1 MKNLRYF
8 LPAFLLAAITIAG
21 CKSSTSPPNN
31 NGNGPAITAFTATPS
46 TITIGDSSVLSWSL
60 DGSQTSISINQGV
73 GDKSNKKSTDTIH
86 VFPDTTTT
94 YTLTAKNANGT
105 STKSV
110 TVTVGNGPVIT
121 SFTATPASITIGDS
135 VTLSWS
141 IDGTQTSVTIDQ
153 GVGDQTNNSNNYFG
167 VFPGISPTTT
177 YTLTAKNGNGTSTK
191 TVTVTVNN
199 PGDPGAPVNPKQ
211 LTAAGSGSG
220 NPSTITLNWTASAG
234 ATSYII
240 ERRLA
245 GAQTFMIIAAAAPGP
260 NSYNDVGLYSGFTYT
275 YRVRAVNGSGARSGY
290 SNSATA
296 VAPGVAPNIA
306 SITLSPATVPT
317 LTPGGT
323 QQFTATAFDQSGN
336 ALPIG
341 QGSFIWTTSNGLI
354 ANVNPFGLVTAGTT
368 QGSADITASLAQQ
381 GDLNNLVQSNSVTV
395 TVANK
400 SSANTAVL
408 FYGSAASDFTDY
420 TGALAA
426 SGVAFDPINDF
437 SNGGPPQFTIA
448 QLTPYNRVVVLV
460 ATTTT
465 ISASAESY
473 LAEYAAL
480 GGKTLVIIG
489 GGGEEQ
495 LTSGT
500 LANYVG
506 VSQDGYQNVN
516 NINPTI
522 QGQSGTAFAGLT
534 FTKQD
539 AVTYVDDV
547 TLSAGSTSKAA
558 LVGTL
563 VSDNSQFTIAIQG
576 SVAGAGGSSQFLYV
590 GASIDVVDA
599 ANQSTFVKDFMNF

>member
-1 MKNLRYF
+1 
-8 LPAFLLAAITIAG
+8 AINSFA
-21 CKSSTSPPNN
+21 
-31 NGNGPAITAFTATPS
+31 ATPS
-46 TITIGDSSVLSWSL
+46 TINIGDSSALSW
-60 DGSQTSISINQGV
+60 
-73 GDKSNKKSTDTIH
+73 
-86 VFPDTTTT
+86 
-94 YTLTAKNANGT
+94 TL
-105 STKSV
+105 
-110 TVTVGNGPVIT
+110 
-121 SFTATPASITIGDS
+121 
-135 VTLSWS
+135 
-141 IDGTQTSVTIDQ
+141 DGTQTSVSIDQ
-153 GVGDQTNNSNNYFG
+153 GIGDQTNNSNDSIH
-167 VFPGISPTTT
+167 VFPGATTT
-177 YTLTAKNGNGTSTK
+177 YTLTAKNGTGTSTK
-191 TVTVTVNN
+191 TVTVTVSN
-199 PGDPGAPVNPKQ
+199 PGDPNSPPIPTGLNAS
-211 LTAAGSGSG
+211 AGSSS
-220 NPSTITLNWTASAG
+220 PSTINLAWIEPSGSVAASHF
-234 ATSYII
+234 II

-245 GAQTFMIIAAAAPGP
+245 GQTFDTISAAAPGP
-260 NSYNDVGLYSGFTYT
+260 GSYSDAQLYPSFAYT
-275 YRVRAVNGSGARSGY
+275 YRIKSVSSAGAASGW

-306 SITLSPATVPT
+306 SITLSPANVPT

-336 ALPIG
+336 ALPIA

-354 ANVNPFGLVTAGTT
+354 ANVNAFGLVTAGTM
-368 QGSADITASLAQQ
+368 QGSADIAASLAQQ
-381 GDLNNLVQSNSVTV
+381 GDLTNLVVSNSVTV

-426 SGVAFDPINDF
+426 SGGAFDPINDF

-539 AVTYVDDV
+539 AVTYVDDI
-547 TLSAGSTSKAA
+547 TLTANSTSKAA

-563 VSDNSQFTIAIQG
+563 IPPDNSQFTIAIQG

-599 ANQSTFVKDFMNF
+599 ADQNTFVRDFMNF